1 MVPKTQSFLPSE
13 LRAAKAIDNT
23 VNDLHRGGPPSRQRD
38 TDLLRPDARTLA
50 AIAGNPAHPLHGVT
64 DFGLGHDE
72 QTPERIDDLNAFHRT
87 RGREI
92 SILQKL
98 VVTAG
103 NCLSLAR
110 ETAATSQ
117 GDETP

>member
-1 MVPKTQSFLPSE
+1 MSCLYYTNLMWS
-13 LRAAKAIDNT
+13 
-23 VNDLHRGGPPSRQRD
+23 VNRSQLK
-38 TDLLRPDARTLA
+38 
-50 AIAGNPAHPLHGVT
+50 
-64 DFGLGHDE
+64 
-72 QTPERIDDLNAFHRT
+72 LNAPSSQELAYRT
-87 RGREI
+87 RRVVTALVSSQDFDHETTRNSTNKSDKLFENFNKCSSRSVSNRVDKARI
-92 SILQKL
+92 L